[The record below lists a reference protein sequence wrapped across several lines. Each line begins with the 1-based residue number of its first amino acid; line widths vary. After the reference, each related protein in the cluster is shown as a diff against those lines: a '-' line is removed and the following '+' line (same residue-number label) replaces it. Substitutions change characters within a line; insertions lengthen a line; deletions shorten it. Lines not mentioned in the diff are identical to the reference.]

1 MRLVEESV
9 KRSLKES
16 TKTCETVEDIEDL
29 WYQIATR
36 AKSHLHAEIAG
47 LNIVEENLDPKSVA
61 DPNPLAETRAE
72 VVDGDLFVDIHV
84 DPVFYDLKPDW
95 QVAVLVHE
103 IGHAEDIYRFYDKLL
118 SGEATIDDWKKKA
131 NPVYSNGGHDLDW
144 KSVTRDIALA
154 CGVKADMALL
164 TVIDFTD
171 NKFFQTNL

>member
-16 TKTCETVEDIEDL
+16 TKTCETVEDIEVL

-47 LNIVEENLDPKSVA
+47 LNIVEENLDSKSVA
-61 DPNPLAETRAE
+61 DPNSLAETRAE

-84 DPVFYDLKPDW
+84 DPVFYGLKPDW

-103 IGHAEDIYRFYDKLL
+103 IGHAEDIYRLYDKLL

-171 NKFFQTNL
+171 NKLFQTNL

>member
-95 QVAVLVHE
+95 HVAVLAHP
-103 IGHAEDIYRFYDKLL
+103 IGRADDLYRPYGKLL
-118 SGEATIDDWKKKA
+118 SREDTTDDQKKKA

-144 KSVTRDIALA
+144 KSVTTDNALT
-154 CGVKADMALL
+154 CGIKAAMALL

>member
-72 VVDGDLFVDIHV
+72 VVDRDLFVDIHV

-95 QVAVLVHE
+95 P
-103 IGHAEDIYRFYDKLL
+103 F
-118 SGEATIDDWKKKA
+118 WKKSPRARTAVFVPFCSILKV
-131 NPVYSNGGHDLDW
+131 PILS
-144 KSVTRDIALA
+144 
-154 CGVKADMALL
+154 
-164 TVIDFTD
+164 
-171 NKFFQTNL
+171 

>member
-16 TKTCETVEDIEDL
+16 TKTCEAVEDIEDL

-61 DPNPLAETRAE
+61 EPNPLAETRAE
-72 VVDGDLFVDIHV
+72 VVDRDLFVDIHV

-95 QVAVLVHE
+95 QVAVIVHE
-103 IGHAEDIYRFYDKLL
+103 MGKATDNNPLNKKPL
-118 SGEATIDDWKKKA
+118 SGEATIEKKKKKA

-154 CGVKADMALL
+154 CGVKVDMALL

-171 NKFFQTNL
+171 NRFFQTNL